1 MEDLPMEFDKSYI
14 RKLYAAEINPMEDLM
29 IETNKYK
36 EYEAKIE
43 SSMNELKNSVDD
55 STFKKITQLTEHYNA
70 QCFHFGEYYFIEGVK
85 HGFKLS
91 KSIHEDNSTDTAK

>member
-14 RKLYAAEINPMEDLM
+14 RKLYAAEINPMEDLL

-43 SSMNELKNSVDD
+43 STMNELKELVDAG
-55 STFKKITQLTEHYNA
+55 TYKKNHSAYRAL
-70 QCFHFGEYYFIEGVK
+70 
-85 HGFKLS
+85 
-91 KSIHEDNSTDTAK
+91 

>member
-1 MEDLPMEFDKSYI
+1 MEFDKSYI

-55 STFKKITQLTEHYNA
+55 STFKKITQLTEHY
-70 QCFHFGEYYFIEGVK
+70 GEYYFIEGVK